1 MDLLSDLLDAPRARG
16 AFLMR
21 VVMSP
26 PWAIRI
32 SDEAPLTLMPQLSG
46 RSWFRPDGDQAQL
59 LEPGDVLL
67 VRSPTPY
74 SLSTHPDD
82 EADIT
87 IGAGQACAG
96 SDGRDLSAEMSSGIR
111 VWGNDPA
118 GGDQMLVGTYRHDGE
133 VGRLLLGSVPPW
145 LVVHNPAPELV
156 SLLNQELTHD
166 DVGQGGMLDRLLDLL
181 LINTLRTWASQDD
194 GAAGWL
200 RTRSDPVVAEVLR
213 SVHEHPERP
222 WTVAELATRA
232 GVSRAAMAR
241 RFTEAVGTSPMA
253 YLTEW
258 RLAVG
263 ADLLRDE
270 ELTLGAIARR
280 IGYGSSFSFSTAFKK
295 RYGVSPQEYRQ
306 DRSIGSASPSTSAVV

>member
-1 MDLLSDLLDAPRARG
+1 MDPLSDVLDAPRARG
-16 AFLMR
+16 AFLLH
-21 VVMSP
+21 VVMRP

-46 RSWFRPDGDQAQL
+46 HSWFCPDGAEAQL
-59 LEPGDVLL
+59 LQPGDVLL
-67 VRSPTPY
+67 VRSPTRY
-74 SLSTHPDD
+74 TLSTDPDG

-96 SDGRDLSAEMSSGIR
+96 SDGRDLSTELSSGIR
-111 VWGNDPA
+111 VWGNDPTGA
-118 GGDQMLVGTYRHDGE
+118 DEMLVGTYRQDGE
-133 VGRLLLGSVPPW
+133 AGRLLLGSLPPW
-145 LVVHNPAPELV
+145 LVVPNPAPELV

-166 DVGQGGMLDRLLDLL
+166 SVGQGGMLDRLLDLL
-181 LINTLRTWASQDD
+181 LISTLRSWANQDE

-200 RTRSDPVVAEVLR
+200 RTHSDPVVAQVLR
-213 SVHEHPERP
+213 AVHEHPERS
-222 WTVAELATRA
+222 WTVSELAGRA

-241 RFTEAVGTSPMA
+241 RFTEVVGTSPMA

-270 ELTLGAIARR
+270 RLTLGAIARR
-280 IGYGSSFSFSTAFKK
+280 TGYGSSFSFSTAFKR
-295 RYGVSPQEYRQ
+295 RYGVSPEGYRAPAA
-306 DRSIGSASPSTSAVV
+306 SVPSATR